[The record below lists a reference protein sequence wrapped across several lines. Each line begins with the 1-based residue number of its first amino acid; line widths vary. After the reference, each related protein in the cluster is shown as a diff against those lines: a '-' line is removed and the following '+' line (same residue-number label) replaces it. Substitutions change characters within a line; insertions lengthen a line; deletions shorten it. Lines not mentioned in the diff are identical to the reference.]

1 MKIRNIAFAVV
12 VLMLS
17 AGLYSCSNNTTQK
30 EIGLQLWSVRQDMR
44 ANPAETLQK
53 VGDMGYAFIE
63 AAGYADGQ
71 FYGMDPVEFKNL
83 ANQNGLEFLA
93 SHTGRALPEP
103 EEWDET
109 MAWWDQAIDA
119 HAAAGVTYLVQP
131 FMCEKGYGSVE
142 DLQRYVDYFNVVGE
156 KCNAKGIL
164 FGYHNHDGEFEEIA
178 EGVTRYDF
186 MLQNTDPNKVFFQ
199 IDLYWIEVGGK
210 DAVDFFN
217 RYPGRFDL
225 WHVKDY
231 EEIGASGKIDFERFF
246 AATDV
251 AGMDHLIVE
260 VEQYN
265 YEPIVSVEKSLQYL
279 LEADYVK

>member
-1 MKIRNIAFAVV
+1 MRQITFSLLI
-12 VLMLS
+12 VLLS
-17 AGLYSCSNNTTQK
+17 TVFISCSSNQEVQK

-44 ANPAETLQK
+44 TEPVGTLEQI
-53 VGDMGYAFIE
+53 GEMGYSFIE
-63 AAGYADGQ
+63 AAGYADGK

-83 ANQNGLEFLA
+83 ANEKGLDFLA
-93 SHTGRALPEP
+93 SHTGKALPGE

-109 MAWWDQAIDA
+109 MAWWDECIDA
-119 HAAAGVTYLVQP
+119 HVAAGVTYLVQP
-131 FMCEKGYGSVE
+131 FMCEKGYGSIE
-142 DLQRYVDYFNVVGE
+142 DLQRYVDYFNLVGE
-156 KCNAKGIL
+156 KCNAKGIK
-164 FGYHNHDGEFEEIA
+164 FGYHNHDGEFEEI
-178 EGVTRYDF
+178 EGGITRYDF
-186 MLQNTDPNKVFFQ
+186 MLQNTDPDKVFFQ

-251 AGMDHLIVE
+251 AGVDHIIVE

-265 YEPIVSVEKSLQYL
+265 FEPIVSVDKSLQFL
-279 LEADYVK
+279 MEADYVK